1 MRMGMWHA
9 RGGTV
14 AYVLARGS
22 CGGCQC
28 PLACLPALQGRL
40 ASVLSAA
47 EVARVELTTVAAVA
61 EAACAPGAPP
71 LSRVHASRTVL
82 ASLPL
87 ALTRAPIPAPAPL
100 GYQPPDVD
108 PVLPIGCI
116 TGGDQVPGRA
126 EAGAADQQVRDY
138 RVWHRA
144 RSPLRTVSHALVRTV
159 LVCGCQDN
167 DDRQATGAL
176 TVSGNPGRKRGGAG
190 SYRTLRFVCVWSD
203 AGRTLR
209 ARS

>member
-1 MRMGMWHA
+1 MRPDPGEVSMMGGWALPLPRWAPNEKDAEGHVA
-9 RGGTV
+9 CPRRHCCVRSRGC
-14 AYVLARGS
+14 R
-22 CGGCQC
+22 CGGCLC
-28 PLACLPALQGRL
+28 PLACSPALQGRL

-47 EVARVELTTVAAVA
+47 EVARAELTTVAAVA

-126 EAGAADQQVRDY
+126 EAGAADDQVREH

-144 RSPLRTVSHALVRTV
+144 RSPLRTVSHVLVRFV
-159 LVCGCQDN
+159 LVGEWVW
-167 DDRQATGAL
+167 
-176 TVSGNPGRKRGGAG
+176 VSGHRR
-190 SYRTLRFVCVWSD
+190 
-203 AGRTLR
+203 
-209 ARS
+209 